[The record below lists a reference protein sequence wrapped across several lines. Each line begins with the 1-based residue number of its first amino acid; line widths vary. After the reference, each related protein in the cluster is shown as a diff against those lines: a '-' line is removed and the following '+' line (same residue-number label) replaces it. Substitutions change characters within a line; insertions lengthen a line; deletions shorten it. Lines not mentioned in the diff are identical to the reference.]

1 MPSIW
6 KGRWHRGSR
15 HRRWHSLG
23 TPAQDLRGVRGV
35 RGGGIRGSWARTVRR
50 QACRRGPSTQDRG
63 AIHGWARFLLCSIGE
78 CSGSQACTP
87 GGNMSKIVAAIFADR
102 AKAYE
107 GYLALKYLAAKG
119 VEVHASAIISKGSD
133 SKLSVLEDSY
143 DGFRVTA
150 VAALIGGLAGLR
162 GGPLGALMGAVGGAL
177 IGGSAE
183 LTVR

>member
-1 MPSIW
+1 
-6 KGRWHRGSR
+6 
-15 HRRWHSLG
+15 
-23 TPAQDLRGVRGV
+23 
-35 RGGGIRGSWARTVRR
+35 
-50 QACRRGPSTQDRG
+50 
-63 AIHGWARFLLCSIGE
+63 
-78 CSGSQACTP
+78 
-87 GGNMSKIVAAIFADR
+87 MSKIVAAIFADR

-150 VAALIGGLAGLR
+150 AAALIGGLAGLS

-177 IGGSAE
+177 IGVSAE
-183 LTVR
+183 LTENGERTKLVARISKELAPAVRLSSQISPRKV